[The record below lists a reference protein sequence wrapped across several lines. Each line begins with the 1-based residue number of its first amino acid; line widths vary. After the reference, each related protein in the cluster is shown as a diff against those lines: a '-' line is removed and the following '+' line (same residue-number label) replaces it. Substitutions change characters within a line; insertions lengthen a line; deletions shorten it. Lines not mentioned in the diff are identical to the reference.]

1 MKGLSQA
8 LHKMF
13 SLYRDGFKNMPGWG
27 RKMWLIIIIKLFILF
42 AVLRLFFFPDFLGNK
57 FDNDSDKG
65 SYVRDQ
71 IINYQLYND

>member
-27 RKMWLIIIIKLFILF
+27 RKMWLIIIIKLFIMF
-42 AVLRLFFFPDFLGNK
+42 AVLRLFFFPDFLGKK

>member
-27 RKMWLIIIIKLFILF
+27 RKMWLIIIIKLFIFFIIIKLI
-42 AVLRLFFFPDFLGNK
+42 FFPDFLNTK
-57 FDNDSDKG
+57 FKTDQERSD
-65 SYVRDQ
+65 YVLK
-71 IINYQLYND
+71 QLTK